1 MRISDWSS
9 DVCYSDLTAKRKCGA
24 PRRPGTLAKDV
35 PGLSISSVRVEG
47 RALPEIPEARG
58 GRRAGTGSHGR
69 GLGLKRGCLPFG
81 GAHRRCRGCPLA
93 CYPERTRREGGEHI
107 AAETEDREDEGARK
121 PRSRRARSEERR
133 VGKRGYVRVDSGGRR
148 NIKKK

>member
-1 MRISDWSS
+1 MSAALVSVLLDRFFFKQTTAYEMRISDWSS
-9 DVCYSDLTAKRKCGA
+9 DVCSSDLITATQRGRETSQLARALDTAKRKCGA

-69 GLGLKRGCLPFG
+69 GLGLKRG
-81 GAHRRCRGCPLA
+81 
-93 CYPERTRREGGEHI
+93 
-107 AAETEDREDEGARK
+107 
-121 PRSRRARSEERR
+121 
-133 VGKRGYVRVDSGGRR
+133 
-148 NIKKK
+148 

>member
-35 PGLSISSVRVEG
+35 PGLSISSVRAEG

-69 GLGLKRGCLPFG
+69 GSALTRGCLPFG
-81 GAHRRCRGCPLA
+81 GAHRRCRACPLA
-93 CYPERTRREGGEHI
+93 CSPARTRPEGCEHI
-107 AAETEDREDEGARK
+107 AADLEPREDEDATTTA
-121 PRSRRARSEERR
+121 SRLA
-133 VGKRGYVRVDSGGRR
+133 DTATLLPCPTLA
-148 NIKKK
+148 